1 MNNLSNKSGQSI
13 AEYSL
18 MLAMIMGSLMLMG
31 FDLYPRFIHAFQ
43 LYFDSF
49 YFMLNLP
56 IP

>member
-1 MNNLSNKSGQSI
+1 MNFIDKSGQSI

-18 MLAMIMGSLMLMG
+18 MLAMIMGSLMVAG

>member
-1 MNNLSNKSGQSI
+1 MKNLSNKSGQSI

-49 YFMLNLP
+49 FFMLNLP